1 MEKLDKIREEKL
13 GMQKCRKINDPL
25 DTYVAERISI
35 WIAKF
40 FIKRNASPNT
50 VTIFSTILG
59 VLGSICLICSNIWAT
74 VVGVL
79 IILFSYCFDC
89 ADGQV
94 ARALHKGSFYGRCFD
109 GFSDGIVYFAIYVC
123 VAVRLMLHA
132 NIPFTNIPW
141 GGWIWLIVVP
151 TGVYFHGSQ
160 SRMADYYKN
169 VYMYLCDNSHCEL
182 SRSEKVKEQANK
194 DADNWFKRLVFYCY
208 TSYTKDQEKTTKNLQ
223 KVLQKI
229 DENGGVVPEKV
240 SKMWMEGTNKTIILT
255 NLLVFNYRTYLL
267 GLLLILGA
275 AIPGQ
280 IGLEFWLFPVVIILF
295 EAVKIFLIVKYEKL
309 AKKVLKEGFA

>member
-1 MEKLDKIREEKL
+1 MNKELKKEQLE
-13 GMQKCRKINDPL
+13 MQKCRKINDPL
-25 DTYVAERISI
+25 DTYVAEKVSTH
-35 WIAKF
+35 IAKF
-40 FIKRNASPNT
+40 FIKRNSSPNT
-50 VTIFSTILG
+50 VTVFST
-59 VLGSICLICSNIWAT
+59 VLGIVGSVCLLCTNVWAT
-74 VVGVL
+74 VIGVL

-94 ARALHKGSFYGRCFD
+94 ARALHKGSLYGRCFD

-123 VAVRLMLHA
+123 VAVRIMLHA

-141 GGWIWLIVVP
+141 NGWIWLIVVP

-169 VYMYLCDNSHCEL
+169 VYMFLCDNSHCEL
-182 SRSEKVKEQANK
+182 SRSKNVIVQAEK
-194 DADNWFKRLVFYCY
+194 DADNWFKKLVFKSYI
-208 TSYTKDQEKTTKNLQ
+208 SYTKSQENTTKNLQ
-223 KVLQKI
+223 KVLQRI

-240 SKMWMEGTNKTIILT
+240 SQMWMKGTNKTIVLT
-255 NLLVFNYRTYLL
+255 NILVFNYRTYLL

-275 AIPGQ
+275 AIPGL
-280 IGLEFWLFPVVIILF
+280 IGLEFWIFPIVILLF

-309 AKKVLKEGFA
+309 AKKVLKEGF